1 MVLLVIEARGLHF
14 GYGTLEVLRGI
25 TVRVQ
30 PGELIALLGP
40 NGVGKTTFIETL
52 LGFREPNS
60 GSVSVLGHNPMKAGN
75 YFWGRVG
82 LVQQHWADHKQWRVT
97 EHLRWI
103 CGHYESLGI
112 STASYTEMLKAVG
125 LEDKSSAKLGQ
136 LSGGQ
141 RRRVDLASA
150 LLGRPELLIL
160 DEPTTGLDPASKVQ
174 VHDLISAVQDSGT
187 TVLFATHDLNE
198 AEKLASRIL
207 IMNDGAIA
215 ADDTP
220 ARLRDQLAGNAE
232 ITWFEDDKKFVHA
245 TKEAEAFISQL
256 DLTRI
261 TGLMITRPTLEDAYL
276 KLIGATS

>member
-1 MVLLVIEARGLHF
+1 MLSIEATDLRF
-14 GYGTLEVLRGI
+14 GYGTLEVLKGI
-25 TVRVQ
+25 TVRIQ
-30 PGELIALLGP
+30 PGELVALLGP

-52 LGFREPNS
+52 LGFRAPS
-60 GSVSVLGHNPMKAGN
+60 CGDVSVFGHSPLKAGN

-82 LVQQHWADHKQWRVT
+82 VVQQHWADHKQWRVA

-103 CGHYESLGI
+103 CGHYESSGI
-112 STASYTEMLKAVG
+112 TITNYTQMLKAVG
-125 LEDKSSAKLGQ
+125 LEEKSSAKLGQ

-160 DEPTTGLDPASKVQ
+160 DEPTTGLDPASKAQ

-187 TVLFATHDLNE
+187 TILFATHDLNE

-207 IMNDGAIA
+207 IMNDGIIA